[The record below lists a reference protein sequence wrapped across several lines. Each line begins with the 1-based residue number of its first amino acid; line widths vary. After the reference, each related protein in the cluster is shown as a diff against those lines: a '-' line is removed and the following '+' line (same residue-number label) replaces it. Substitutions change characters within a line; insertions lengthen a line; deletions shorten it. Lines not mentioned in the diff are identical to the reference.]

1 MVHDLVLE
9 DNGLKD
15 ASFAKLLTIM
25 SIQAYQYQ
33 MLRSLTYKNNELGP
47 ESVAALGMIVEMCT
61 NGSQIKFESI
71 KLDSVKVTSNQTLVT
86 MF

>member
-1 MVHDLVLE
+1 
-9 DNGLKD
+9 
-15 ASFAKLLTIM
+15 
-25 SIQAYQYQ
+25 

-86 MF
+86 MFQ